1 MQILS
6 VDGCGIHFRLLFV
19 YNKYTTEYRITVC
32 KKISL
37 YHHHISSLFLK
48 LNSFSMDKS
57 SFYGV
62 KNLAYDIYR
71 KFEIV
76 CLQIGL

>member
-1 MQILS
+1 M
-6 VDGCGIHFRLLFV
+6 V
-19 YNKYTTEYRITVC
+19 
-32 KKISL
+32 
-37 YHHHISSLFLK
+37 
-48 LNSFSMDKS
+48 KS
-57 SFYGV
+57 SFYGA

>member
-1 MQILS
+1 
-6 VDGCGIHFRLLFV
+6 
-19 YNKYTTEYRITVC
+19 
-32 KKISL
+32 
-37 YHHHISSLFLK
+37 
-48 LNSFSMDKS
+48 MDKS
-57 SFYGV
+57 SPYGV

>member
-1 MQILS
+1 M
-6 VDGCGIHFRLLFV
+6 G
-19 YNKYTTEYRITVC
+19 
-32 KKISL
+32 
-37 YHHHISSLFLK
+37 
-48 LNSFSMDKS
+48 KS

>member
-1 MQILS
+1 MDVEIILDFCS
-6 VDGCGIHFRLLFV
+6 YATSTIIPSTESRFAKKLA
-19 YNKYTTEYRITVC
+19 YITTIIQAY
-32 KKISL
+32 L
-37 YHHHISSLFLK
+37 LK
-48 LNSFSMDKS
+48 LNSFFMEKS
-57 SFYGV
+57 NFYGA